1 MTRLRLSLRSFLL
14 LAGLALLPALALG
27 GPAPAAPAK
36 PSVVVAKPSVVV
48 AKPAVPAAKPAD
60 AHPTV
65 VPQRGAAA
73 APTVVQSNPKVT
85 PISNGIVPPAAT
97 SPKSMLPPSPPPA
110 PPLPPP
116 PVSAQP
122 VPVAAPRS
130 SPVIDPS
137 KSPKSYILSRYTGEL
152 ADDELKPI
160 SGIFKVTFKLFPDLS
175 APKEIWT
182 EELFVSIVEGRYD
195 VTLGRVV
202 PIGANLDGRQLFL
215 IAAIGEDPGER
226 IPFAVRAADVRD
238 DSPSGP
244 IFRGKS
250 FADIADRA
258 LVATRAAT
266 ADNCSTLGGKTAEEI
281 DQSKELNKRV
291 SELRESLR
299 EKSSIKLGGQQQVLE
314 RVGGAGGNSY
324 QRQCPPGFVVTGF
337 RGGQGQFLDSIEI
350 VCNAIE

>member
-1 MTRLRLSLRSFLL
+1 MNRLQRSLRSVLL
-14 LAGLALLPALALG
+14 FASLALLPALALG
-27 GPAPAAPAK
+27 EPAPAASVK
-36 PSVVVAKPSVVV
+36 PKSALPTPK
-48 AKPAVPAAKPAD
+48 AA
-60 AHPTV
+60 T
-65 VPQRGAAA
+65 AAA
-73 APTVVQSNPKVT
+73 ARTGIAPQAAQPTFVTAASNKAPVAGT
-85 PISNGIVPPAAT
+85 VVPPAAT
-97 SPKSMLPPSPPPA
+97 SPKSVLPPSPPPA

-116 PVSAQP
+116 PVAAQP
-122 VPVAAPRS
+122 AQPAPQQS
-130 SPVIDPS
+130 GSAIDAS
-137 KSPKSYILSRYTGEL
+137 QAPKAYILSRYTGEL
-152 ADDELKPI
+152 ADDDLKPI
-160 SGIFKVTFKLFPDLS
+160 SGIFKITFKLFPDLS

-182 EELFVSIVEGRYD
+182 EEVFVTIVEGRYD
-195 VTLGRVV
+195 VTLGRVA

-215 IAAIGEDPGER
+215 SAALDEDPGER
-226 IPFAVRAADVRD
+226 IPFAVRAATTRD

-250 FADIADRA
+250 FADVADRA

-291 SELRESLR
+291 SELREALR

>member
-1 MTRLRLSLRSFLL
+1 
-14 LAGLALLPALALG
+14 
-27 GPAPAAPAK
+27 
-36 PSVVVAKPSVVV
+36 
-48 AKPAVPAAKPAD
+48 VPARTGVAPQAAQPAF
-60 AHPTV
+60 V
-65 VPQRGAAA
+65 SAAA
-73 APTVVQSNPKVT
+73 NKATAVGT
-85 PISNGIVPPAAT
+85 IVPPAAAL
-97 SPKSMLPPSPPPA
+97 PKSVLPPSPTPA

-122 VPVAAPRS
+122 VQPAQPAA
-130 SPVIDPS
+130 SPTPATVDPS
-137 KSPKSYILSRYTGEL
+137 RAPKSYIQSRYTGEL

-160 SGIFKVTFKLFPDLS
+160 SGIFKITFKLFPDVS
-175 APKEIWT
+175 APSEIWS
-182 EELFVSIVEGRYD
+182 EELFVSILEGRYD

-202 PIGANLDGRQLFL
+202 PIGVNLDGRQLFL
-215 IAAIGEDPGER
+215 SAALDEDPGER
-226 IPFAVRAADVRD
+226 IPFAVRSADVRD

-250 FADIADRA
+250 FADVADRA

-291 SELRESLR
+291 SELREALR

>member
-1 MTRLRLSLRSFLL
+1 MIRLPLPLRSILL
-14 LAGLALLPALALG
+14 VAGLALLPVLALG

-36 PSVVVAKPSVVV
+36 PPAGVVKPGLSGP
-48 AKPAVPAAKPAD
+48 KPAAAQPAARPSMVNSAPGK
-60 AHPTV
+60 V
-65 VPQRGAAA
+65 AAA
-73 APTVVQSNPKVT
+73 GT
-85 PISNGIVPPAAT
+85 IVPPAAAV
-97 SPKSMLPPSPPPA
+97 PKSVLPPTPAPP

-122 VPVAAPRS
+122 VPEPAPRAS
-130 SPVIDPS
+130 AVIDPS
-137 KSPKSYILSRYTGEL
+137 NSPKSYIQSRYTGEL

-160 SGIFKVTFKLFPDLS
+160 SGIFKVTFKLYPDLS

-195 VTLGRVV
+195 VTLGRVS

-215 IAAIGEDPGER
+215 IAAIGEDAGER
-226 IPFAVRAADVRD
+226 IPFAVRAADIRD

-299 EKSSIKLGGQQQVLE
+299 EKSSIKLGSQQQVLE

>member
-1 MTRLRLSLRSFLL
+1 MNRLRISLRSGLL
-14 LAGLALLPALALG
+14 LASLLLVPALAAGL
-27 GPAPAAPAK
+27 PEPAK
-36 PSVVVAKPSVVV
+36 PAATAGPKP
-48 AKPAVPAAKPAD
+48 
-60 AHPTV
+60 
-65 VPQRGAAA
+65 AAA
-73 APTVVQSNPKVT
+73 APARTGGPLTAAKPSMVT
-85 PISNGIVPPAAT
+85 TAPGKATAVGTIVPPAAAL
-97 SPKSMLPPSPPPA
+97 PKSVLPPSPPPA

-122 VPVAAPRS
+122 VQPAQPAAAPT
-130 SPVIDPS
+130 PATVDPS
-137 KSPKSYILSRYTGEL
+137 RAPKSYIQSRYTGEL
-152 ADDELKPI
+152 ADEELKPI
-160 SGIFKVTFKLFPDLS
+160 SGIFNITFKLYPDIS
-175 APKEIWT
+175 APQEVWT
-182 EELFVSIVEGRYD
+182 ESVFVTIVEGRYD
-195 VTLGRVV
+195 VALGRVS
-202 PIGANLDGRQLFL
+202 PIGANLDGRQFFL
-215 IAAIGEDPGER
+215 SATINEEPGER
-226 IPFAVRAADVRD
+226 IPFAVRAATTRD

-250 FADIADRA
+250 FADVADRA

-291 SELRESLR
+291 SELREALR

>member
-1 MTRLRLSLRSFLL
+1 MTRLRLPLRSVLL

-27 GPAPAAPAK
+27 GPGPAATAQ
-36 PSVVVAKPSVVV
+36 PSVVVKPSVVV
-48 AKPAVPAAKPAD
+48 AKPA
-60 AHPTV
+60 
-65 VPQRGAAA
+65 AAA
-73 APTVVQSNPKVT
+73 APKPAAAAQPTIVNAASNKPAIAGT
-85 PISNGIVPPAAT
+85 IVPPAAT
-97 SPKSMLPPSPPPA
+97 SPKSVLPPSPPPA

-116 PVSAQP
+116 PVAAQP
-122 VPVAAPRS
+122 AQPAPQQS
-130 SPVIDPS
+130 APAIDPS
-137 KSPKSYILSRYTGEL
+137 RAPKAYILSRYTGEL
-152 ADDELKPI
+152 ADDDLKPI
-160 SGIFKVTFKLFPDLS
+160 SGIFRVTFKLFPDIS
-175 APKEIWT
+175 APTEIWAET
-182 EELFVSIVEGRYD
+182 LFVTIVEGRYD
-195 VTLGRVV
+195 VALGRIT

-215 IAAIGEDPGER
+215 SATLEEEPGER
-226 IPFAVRAADVRD
+226 IPFAVLAADTRD

-244 IFRGKS
+244 IFRGKN
-250 FADIADRA
+250 FADVADRA

-291 SELRESLR
+291 SELREALR

>member
-1 MTRLRLSLRSFLL
+1 MTRLRLPLRSVLL

-27 GPAPAAPAK
+27 GPGPAATAQ
-36 PSVVVAKPSVVV
+36 PSVVVKPSVVV
-48 AKPAVPAAKPAD
+48 AKPAAAAPKP
-60 AHPTV
+60 
-65 VPQRGAAA
+65 AAA
-73 APTVVQSNPKVT
+73 AQPTIVNAASNKPAIAGT
-85 PISNGIVPPAAT
+85 IVPPAAT
-97 SPKSMLPPSPPPA
+97 SPKSVLPPSPPPA

-116 PVSAQP
+116 PVAAQP
-122 VPVAAPRS
+122 AQPAPQQS
-130 SPVIDPS
+130 APAIDPS
-137 KSPKSYILSRYTGEL
+137 RAPKAYILSRYTGEL
-152 ADDELKPI
+152 ADDQLKPI
-160 SGIFKVTFKLFPDLS
+160 SGIFRVTFKLFPDIA
-175 APKEIWT
+175 APNEVWAET
-182 EELFVSIVEGRYD
+182 LFVTIVEGRYD
-195 VTLGRVV
+195 VTLGRVT

-215 IAAIGEDPGER
+215 SATLEEEPGER
-226 IPFAVRAADVRD
+226 IPFAVLAADTRD
-238 DSPSGP
+238 DSPAGP

-250 FADIADRA
+250 FADVADRA

-291 SELRESLR
+291 SELREALR

>member
-1 MTRLRLSLRSFLL
+1 MTRLRLPLRSVLL

-27 GPAPAAPAK
+27 GPGPAATAQ
-36 PSVVVAKPSVVV
+36 PSVVVKPSVVV
-48 AKPAVPAAKPAD
+48 AKPA
-60 AHPTV
+60 
-65 VPQRGAAA
+65 AAA
-73 APTVVQSNPKVT
+73 APKPAAAAQPTIVNAASNKPAIAGT
-85 PISNGIVPPAAT
+85 IVPPAAT
-97 SPKSMLPPSPPPA
+97 SPKSVLPPSPPPA

-116 PVSAQP
+116 PVAAQP
-122 VPVAAPRS
+122 AQPAPQQS
-130 SPVIDPS
+130 APAIDPS
-137 KSPKSYILSRYTGEL
+137 RAPKAYILSRYTGEL
-152 ADDELKPI
+152 ADDDLKPI
-160 SGIFKVTFKLFPDLS
+160 SGIFRVTFKLFPDTS
-175 APKEIWT
+175 APTEIWAET
-182 EELFVSIVEGRYD
+182 LFVTIVEGRYD
-195 VTLGRVV
+195 VALGRIT

-215 IAAIGEDPGER
+215 SATLEEEPGER
-226 IPFAVRAADVRD
+226 IPFAVRAATTRD

-244 IFRGKS
+244 IFRGKN
-250 FADIADRA
+250 FADVADRA

-291 SELRESLR
+291 SELREALR

>member
-1 MTRLRLSLRSFLL
+1 MTRLRLPLRSVLL

-27 GPAPAAPAK
+27 GPGPAATAQ
-36 PSVVVAKPSVVV
+36 PSVVVKPSVVV
-48 AKPAVPAAKPAD
+48 AKPA
-60 AHPTV
+60 
-65 VPQRGAAA
+65 AAA
-73 APTVVQSNPKVT
+73 APKPAAAAQPTIVNAASNKPAIAGT
-85 PISNGIVPPAAT
+85 IVPPAAT
-97 SPKSMLPPSPPPA
+97 SPKSVLPPSPPPA

-116 PVSAQP
+116 PVAAQP
-122 VPVAAPRS
+122 AQPAPQQS
-130 SPVIDPS
+130 APAIDPS
-137 KSPKSYILSRYTGEL
+137 RAPKAYILSRYTGEL
-152 ADDELKPI
+152 ADDDLKPI
-160 SGIFKVTFKLFPDLS
+160 SGIFRVTFKLFPDIS
-175 APKEIWT
+175 APTEIWT
-182 EELFVSIVEGRYD
+182 ETLFVTIVEGRYD
-195 VTLGRVV
+195 VALGRIT

-215 IAAIGEDPGER
+215 SATLEEEPGER
-226 IPFAVRAADVRD
+226 IPFAVRAATTRD

-244 IFRGKS
+244 IFRGKN
-250 FADIADRA
+250 FADVADRA

-291 SELRESLR
+291 SELREALR

>member
-1 MTRLRLSLRSFLL
+1 MTRLRLPLRSVLL

-27 GPAPAAPAK
+27 GPGPAATAQ
-36 PSVVVAKPSVVV
+36 PSVVVKPSVVV
-48 AKPAVPAAKPAD
+48 AKPA
-60 AHPTV
+60 
-65 VPQRGAAA
+65 AAA
-73 APTVVQSNPKVT
+73 APKPAAAAQPTIVNAASNKPAIAGT
-85 PISNGIVPPAAT
+85 IVPPAAT
-97 SPKSMLPPSPPPA
+97 SPKSVLPPSPPPA

-116 PVSAQP
+116 PVAAQP
-122 VPVAAPRS
+122 AQPAPQQS
-130 SPVIDPS
+130 APAIDPS
-137 KSPKSYILSRYTGEL
+137 RAPKAYILSRYTGEL
-152 ADDELKPI
+152 ADDDLKPI
-160 SGIFKVTFKLFPDLS
+160 SGIFRVTFKLFPDIS
-175 APKEIWT
+175 APTEIWAET
-182 EELFVSIVEGRYD
+182 LFVTIVEGRYD
-195 VTLGRVV
+195 VALGRIT

-215 IAAIGEDPGER
+215 SATLEEEPGER
-226 IPFAVRAADVRD
+226 IPFAVRAATTRD

-250 FADIADRA
+250 FADVADRA

-291 SELRESLR
+291 SELREALR

>member
-1 MTRLRLSLRSFLL
+1 MTRLRLSLRSGLL

-27 GPAPAAPAK
+27 GPGPAATAQ
-36 PSVVVAKPSVVV
+36 PSVVVKPSVVV
-48 AKPAVPAAKPAD
+48 AKPA
-60 AHPTV
+60 
-65 VPQRGAAA
+65 AAA
-73 APTVVQSNPKVT
+73 APKPAAAAQPTLVHAASNKPAIAGT
-85 PISNGIVPPAAT
+85 IVPPAAT
-97 SPKSMLPPSPPPA
+97 SPKSVLPPSPPPA

-116 PVSAQP
+116 PVAAQP
-122 VPVAAPRS
+122 AQPAPQQS
-130 SPVIDPS
+130 APAIDPS
-137 KSPKSYILSRYTGEL
+137 RAPKAYILSRYTGEL
-152 ADDELKPI
+152 ADDDLKPI
-160 SGIFKVTFKLFPDLS
+160 SGIFKVTFKLFPDIS

-182 EELFVSIVEGRYD
+182 EAIFVTVVEGRYD
-195 VTLGRVV
+195 VALGRIT

-215 IAAIGEDPGER
+215 SATLEEEPGER
-226 IPFAVRAADVRD
+226 IPFAVRAATTRD

-250 FADIADRA
+250 FADVADRA
-258 LVATRAAT
+258 LVASRAAT

-291 SELRESLR
+291 SELREALR

>member
-1 MTRLRLSLRSFLL
+1 MVT
-14 LAGLALLPALALG
+14 G
-27 GPAPAAPAK
+27 APGK
-36 PSVVVAKPSVVV
+36 VVA
-48 AKPAVPAAKPAD
+48 
-60 AHPTV
+60 T
-65 VPQRGAAA
+65 G
-73 APTVVQSNPKVT
+73 T
-85 PISNGIVPPAAT
+85 IVPPAAAV
-97 SPKSMLPPSPPPA
+97 PKSVLPPSPPPA

-116 PVSAQP
+116 PVAAQP
-122 VPVAAPRS
+122 VQPAQPTA
-130 SPVIDPS
+130 SPTPATVDPS
-137 KSPKSYILSRYTGEL
+137 RAPKSYIQSRYTGEL

-160 SGIFKVTFKLFPDLS
+160 SGIFKVTFKLYPDLS

-182 EELFVSIVEGRYD
+182 EKLFVSIVEGRYD
-195 VTLGRVV
+195 VTLGRVS

-226 IPFAVRAADVRD
+226 IPFAVRAADIRD

>member
-1 MTRLRLSLRSFLL
+1 MNRLRISLRSGLL
-14 LAGLALLPALALG
+14 LASLLLVPALAAGL
-27 GPAPAAPAK
+27 PDPAK
-36 PSVVVAKPSVVV
+36 PA
-48 AKPAVPAAKPAD
+48 AAK
-60 AHPTV
+60 
-65 VPQRGAAA
+65 AA
-73 APTVVQSNPKVT
+73 APVPARTGVAPQAAQPAFVSAAANKAT
-85 PISNGIVPPAAT
+85 AAGTIVPPAAAL
-97 SPKSMLPPSPPPA
+97 PKSVLPPSPTPA

-122 VPVAAPRS
+122 VQPAQPAA
-130 SPVIDPS
+130 SPPPATVDPS
-137 KSPKSYILSRYTGEL
+137 RAPKSYIQSRYTGEL

-160 SGIFKVTFKLFPDLS
+160 SGIFKITFKLFPDIS
-175 APKEIWT
+175 APSEIWS
-182 EELFVSIVEGRYD
+182 EELFVSILEGRYD

-202 PIGANLDGRQLFL
+202 PIGVNLDGRQLFL
-215 IAAIGEDPGER
+215 SAALDEDPGER
-226 IPFAVRAADVRD
+226 IPFAVRSADVRD

-250 FADIADRA
+250 FADVADRA

>member
-1 MTRLRLSLRSFLL
+1 
-14 LAGLALLPALALG
+14 
-27 GPAPAAPAK
+27 
-36 PSVVVAKPSVVV
+36 
-48 AKPAVPAAKPAD
+48 
-60 AHPTV
+60 
-65 VPQRGAAA
+65 
-73 APTVVQSNPKVT
+73 
-85 PISNGIVPPAAT
+85 
-97 SPKSMLPPSPPPA
+97 
-110 PPLPPP
+110 
-116 PVSAQP
+116 
-122 VPVAAPRS
+122 
-130 SPVIDPS
+130 
-137 KSPKSYILSRYTGEL
+137 L
-152 ADDELKPI
+152 ADEDLKPI
-160 SGIFKVTFKLFPDLS
+160 SGIFNITFKLYPDIS
-175 APKEIWT
+175 APQEVWT
-182 EELFVSIVEGRYD
+182 ESVFVTIVEGRYD
-195 VTLGRVV
+195 VALGRVS
-202 PIGANLDGRQLFL
+202 PIGANLDGRQFFL
-215 IAAIGEDPGER
+215 SATINEEPGER
-226 IPFAVRAADVRD
+226 IPFAVRAATTRD

-291 SELRESLR
+291 SELREALR

>member
-1 MTRLRLSLRSFLL
+1 M
-14 LAGLALLPALALG
+14 
-27 GPAPAAPAK
+27 
-36 PSVVVAKPSVVV
+36 
-48 AKPAVPAAKPAD
+48 
-60 AHPTV
+60 
-65 VPQRGAAA
+65 
-73 APTVVQSNPKVT
+73 
-85 PISNGIVPPAAT
+85 
-97 SPKSMLPPSPPPA
+97 
-110 PPLPPP
+110 
-116 PVSAQP
+116 
-122 VPVAAPRS
+122 
-130 SPVIDPS
+130 
-137 KSPKSYILSRYTGEL
+137 

-160 SGIFKVTFKLFPDLS
+160 SGIFKITFKLFPDIS
-175 APKEIWT
+175 APSEIWS
-182 EELFVSIVEGRYD
+182 EELFVSILEGRYD

-202 PIGANLDGRQLFL
+202 PIGVNLDGRQLFL
-215 IAAIGEDPGER
+215 SAALDEDPGER
-226 IPFAVRAADVRD
+226 IPFAVRSADVRD

-250 FADIADRA
+250 FADVADRA

>member
-1 MTRLRLSLRSFLL
+1 MTRLRLPLRSGLL
-14 LAGLALLPALALG
+14 LAGLALRPALALG
-27 GPAPAAPAK
+27 GPGPAATAQ
-36 PSVVVAKPSVVV
+36 PSVVVKPSVVV
-48 AKPAVPAAKPAD
+48 AKPA
-60 AHPTV
+60 
-65 VPQRGAAA
+65 AAA
-73 APTVVQSNPKVT
+73 APKPAAAAQPTIVNAASNKPAIAGT
-85 PISNGIVPPAAT
+85 IVPPAAT
-97 SPKSMLPPSPPPA
+97 SPKSVLPPSPPPA

-116 PVSAQP
+116 PVAAQP
-122 VPVAAPRS
+122 AQPAPQQS
-130 SPVIDPS
+130 APAIDPS
-137 KSPKSYILSRYTGEL
+137 RAPKAYILSRYTGEL
-152 ADDELKPI
+152 ADDDLKPI
-160 SGIFKVTFKLFPDLS
+160 SGIFRVTFKLFPDIS
-175 APKEIWT
+175 APTEIWAET
-182 EELFVSIVEGRYD
+182 LFVTIVEGRYD
-195 VTLGRVV
+195 VALGRIT

-215 IAAIGEDPGER
+215 SATLEEEPGER
-226 IPFAVRAADVRD
+226 IPFAVRAATTRD

-250 FADIADRA
+250 FADVADRA

-291 SELRESLR
+291 SELREALR

>member
-1 MTRLRLSLRSFLL
+1 MNRLRISLRSGLL
-14 LAGLALLPALALG
+14 LASLLLVPALAAGL
-27 GPAPAAPAK
+27 PDPAK
-36 PSVVVAKPSVVV
+36 PA
-48 AKPAVPAAKPAD
+48 AAK
-60 AHPTV
+60 
-65 VPQRGAAA
+65 AA
-73 APTVVQSNPKVT
+73 APVPARTGVAPQAAQPAFVSAAANKATAAGTV
-85 PISNGIVPPAAT
+85 VPPAAAL
-97 SPKSMLPPSPPPA
+97 PKSVLPPSPTPA

-122 VPVAAPRS
+122 VQPAQPAA
-130 SPVIDPS
+130 SPPPATVDPS
-137 KSPKSYILSRYTGEL
+137 RAPKSYIQSRYTGEL

-160 SGIFKVTFKLFPDLS
+160 SGIFKITFKLFPDIS
-175 APKEIWT
+175 APSEIWS
-182 EELFVSIVEGRYD
+182 EELFVSILEGRYD

-202 PIGANLDGRQLFL
+202 PIGVNLDGRQLFL
-215 IAAIGEDPGER
+215 SAALDEDPGER
-226 IPFAVRAADVRD
+226 IPFAVRSADVRD

-250 FADIADRA
+250 FADVADRA

>member
-1 MTRLRLSLRSFLL
+1 MNRLRISLRSGLL
-14 LAGLALLPALALG
+14 LASLLLVPALAAGLPDPAKPAAPKAAA
-27 GPAPAAPAK
+27 PAPARTGAALSAAK
-36 PSVVVAKPSVVV
+36 PS
-48 AKPAVPAAKPAD
+48 
-60 AHPTV
+60 TV
-65 VPQRGAAA
+65 VTTPSKVSAAG
-73 APTVVQSNPKVT
+73 TV
-85 PISNGIVPPAAT
+85 VPPAAAL
-97 SPKSMLPPSPPPA
+97 PKSVLPPSPPPA

-122 VPVAAPRS
+122 VRPAQPVAQQPPAA
-130 SPVIDPS
+130 VDPS
-137 KSPKSYILSRYTGEL
+137 RSPKAYILSRYTGEL

-160 SGIFKVTFKLFPDLS
+160 SGIFKITFKLFPDIS
-175 APKEIWT
+175 APKEIWS
-182 EELFVSIVEGRYD
+182 EEVFVTIVEGRYD
-195 VTLGRVV
+195 VALGRIS

-215 IAAIGEDPGER
+215 SAALDEDPGER
-226 IPFAVRAADVRD
+226 IPFAVRAATTRD

-250 FADIADRA
+250 FADVADRA

-291 SELRESLR
+291 SELREALR

>member
-1 MTRLRLSLRSFLL
+1 MNRLRISLRSVLL

-27 GPAPAAPAK
+27 GPGPAATAQPSVVVK
-36 PSVVVAKPSVVV
+36 PSVVVGKP
-48 AKPAVPAAKPAD
+48 
-60 AHPTV
+60 
-65 VPQRGAAA
+65 AAA
-73 APTVVQSNPKVT
+73 APQAAQPTIVNTAFKKPAVAGT
-85 PISNGIVPPAAT
+85 IVPPAAT
-97 SPKSMLPPSPPPA
+97 SPKSVLPPSPPPA

-116 PVSAQP
+116 PVAAQP
-122 VPVAAPRS
+122 AQPAPQQS
-130 SPVIDPS
+130 APAIDPS
-137 KSPKSYILSRYTGEL
+137 RAPKAYILSRYTGEL
-152 ADDELKPI
+152 ADDDLKPI
-160 SGIFKVTFKLFPDLS
+160 SGIFRVTFKLFPDIS
-175 APKEIWT
+175 APTEIWAET
-182 EELFVSIVEGRYD
+182 LFVTIVEGRYD
-195 VTLGRVV
+195 VALGRIT

-215 IAAIGEDPGER
+215 SATINEEPGER
-226 IPFAVRAADVRD
+226 TPFAVRAATTRD

-250 FADIADRA
+250 FADVADRA

-291 SELRESLR
+291 SELREALR

>member
-1 MTRLRLSLRSFLL
+1 MNRLRISLRSGLL
-14 LAGLALLPALALG
+14 LASLLLVPALAAGLPD
-27 GPAPAAPAK
+27 PAKPAAPKA
-36 PSVVVAKPSVVV
+36 A
-48 AKPAVPAAKPAD
+48 ATVPARTGVAPQAAQPAF
-60 AHPTV
+60 V
-65 VPQRGAAA
+65 SAAA
-73 APTVVQSNPKVT
+73 NKATAAGTV
-85 PISNGIVPPAAT
+85 VPPAAAL
-97 SPKSMLPPSPPPA
+97 PKSVLPPSPTPA

-122 VPVAAPRS
+122 VQPAQPAA
-130 SPVIDPS
+130 SPPPATVDPS
-137 KSPKSYILSRYTGEL
+137 RAPKSYIQSRYTGEL

-160 SGIFKVTFKLFPDLS
+160 SGIFKITFKLFPDIS
-175 APKEIWT
+175 APSEIWS
-182 EELFVSIVEGRYD
+182 EELFVSILEGRYD

-202 PIGANLDGRQLFL
+202 PIGVNLDGRQLFL
-215 IAAIGEDPGER
+215 SAALDEDPGER
-226 IPFAVRAADVRD
+226 IPFAVRSADVRD

-250 FADIADRA
+250 FADVADRA

>member
-1 MTRLRLSLRSFLL
+1 MTRLRLPLRSVLL

-27 GPAPAAPAK
+27 GPGPAATAQ
-36 PSVVVAKPSVVV
+36 PSVVVKPSVVV
-48 AKPAVPAAKPAD
+48 AKPA
-60 AHPTV
+60 
-65 VPQRGAAA
+65 AAA
-73 APTVVQSNPKVT
+73 APKPAAAAQPTIVNAASNKPAMAGT
-85 PISNGIVPPAAT
+85 IVPPAAT
-97 SPKSMLPPSPPPA
+97 SPKSVLPPSPPPA

-116 PVSAQP
+116 PVAAQP
-122 VPVAAPRS
+122 AQPAPQQS
-130 SPVIDPS
+130 APAIDPS
-137 KSPKSYILSRYTGEL
+137 RAPKAYILSRYTGEL
-152 ADDELKPI
+152 ADDDLKPI
-160 SGIFKVTFKLFPDLS
+160 SGIFRVTFKLFPDIS
-175 APKEIWT
+175 APTEIWAET
-182 EELFVSIVEGRYD
+182 LFVTIVEGRYD
-195 VTLGRVV
+195 VALGRIT

-215 IAAIGEDPGER
+215 SATLEEEPGER
-226 IPFAVRAADVRD
+226 IPFAVRAATTRD

-250 FADIADRA
+250 FADVADRA

-291 SELRESLR
+291 SELREALR

>member
-1 MTRLRLSLRSFLL
+1 M
-14 LAGLALLPALALG
+14 
-27 GPAPAAPAK
+27 
-36 PSVVVAKPSVVV
+36 
-48 AKPAVPAAKPAD
+48 
-60 AHPTV
+60 
-65 VPQRGAAA
+65 
-73 APTVVQSNPKVT
+73 
-85 PISNGIVPPAAT
+85 
-97 SPKSMLPPSPPPA
+97 
-110 PPLPPP
+110 
-116 PVSAQP
+116 
-122 VPVAAPRS
+122 
-130 SPVIDPS
+130 
-137 KSPKSYILSRYTGEL
+137 
-152 ADDELKPI
+152 
-160 SGIFKVTFKLFPDLS
+160 
-175 APKEIWT
+175 
-182 EELFVSIVEGRYD
+182 EGRYD

-202 PIGANLDGRQLFL
+202 PIGVNLDGRQLFL
-215 IAAIGEDPGER
+215 SAALDEDPGER
-226 IPFAVRAADVRD
+226 IPFAVRSADVRD

-250 FADIADRA
+250 FADVADRA